1 MPTIDEGIDIAKA
14 YLKHKDYEAGPSYTY
29 NSDNEEFE
37 I

>member
-1 MPTIDEGIDIAKA
+1 MLTVEEGIDVAKA
-14 YLKHKDYEAGPSYTY
+14 YLEQRNYEAGLSFTY

>member
-1 MPTIDEGIDIAKA
+1 MLTIEETIDIAKA
-14 YLKHKDYEAGPSYTY
+14 YLEQKRYREEPSYTY

>member
-1 MPTIDEGIDIAKA
+1 MLTIEEGIDVAKA
-14 YLKHKDYEAGPSYTY
+14 YLEQKTYEAEPSYTY